1 MIYLEEAAFMALDVF
16 FEVVVPLLEM
26 ETTALIAISTP
37 LDGLNFY
44 SEMFEL
50 KGGDNKPLFNTLRV
64 GLSCQK
70 CQKEGK
76 AATCTHMK
84 DVIPPW
90 KSAAKFDMVAAIY
103 GDRKDL
109 LARESMG
116 QITNDAASVFSQK
129 LVEELMS
136 RPVWKLRNNSKFV
149 FLGVDPNGGGSS
161 DLAIISMAFED
172 NNLIFTGAETYP
184 AKNHDQIDMLL
195 CGHIRA
201 LRGHPKFRNS
211 WIICFFESNLGL
223 EAAHMAHMV
232 KNERRVWVLYE
243 KGRAGVITT
252 NDRKA
257 KYTDSALSYFNMGA
271 VHFVENMVCSN
282 PYEDA
287 NERLQKV
294 KNEFKKQLLQ
304 FQKNV
309 LLPANSW
316 EIAK

>member
-1 MIYLEEAAFMALDVF
+1 
-16 FEVVVPLLEM
+16 
-26 ETTALIAISTP
+26 
-37 LDGLNFY
+37 
-44 SEMFEL
+44 
-50 KGGDNKPLFNTLRV
+50 
-64 GLSCQK
+64 
-70 CQKEGK
+70 
-76 AATCTHMK
+76 
-84 DVIPPW
+84 
-90 KSAAKFDMVAAIY
+90 
-103 GDRKDL
+103 
-109 LARESMG
+109 MG

-129 LVEELMS
+129 LVEELMN
-136 RPVWKLRNNSKFV
+136 RPEWKLRNNSKFV

-232 KNERRVWVLYE
+232 KNERRVWVMYE

-287 NERLQKV
+287 NERLHKV
-294 KNEFKKQLLQ
+294 KMEFKKQLLQ